1 MNDTGTP
8 LLAPPYA
15 AVQLWCCRLP
25 ATGRAQRK
33 QALHRWL
40 QSFLP
45 QHLPG
50 QLELAFAAGQAP
62 RLRHNGQP
70 LGLSLSYAGALG
82 LAALAPGTVGVDLVW
97 QPDIGNDSLLLA
109 QDYLPADLAHRL
121 AQLPEPQRTAATA
134 LAWARLEATLKAA
147 HLPLAH
153 ATELPAAAWQRSVPL
168 LGLPHGYCGALAR

>member
-82 LAALAPGTVGVDLVW
+82 LAALRRKSNAARKQASTRTTVG
-97 QPDIGNDSLLLA
+97 
-109 QDYLPADLAHRL
+109 
-121 AQLPEPQRTAATA
+121 
-134 LAWARLEATLKAA
+134 
-147 HLPLAH
+147 
-153 ATELPAAAWQRSVPL
+153 RSREMRIFSYP
-168 LGLPHGYCGALAR
+168 R